1 MPKTEFQRE
10 NRYVV
15 FKCSDMRKYLSQSE
29 RRQVEGLALHICLS
43 REGDSKHPLNC
54 LVVESDWP
62 EYEPTWKLI
71 EARVM
76 GAQPAQGEEARL
88 VSYHPDGD
96 TCTLNINGV
105 EMYYDRV
112 DRNTQHAPSM
122 ADVDY
127 LVDTLSKFADHH
139 VEHGRMSFDKWTLRS
154 AVEAMLAAAAL
165 KPEGE

>member
-1 MPKTEFQRE
+1 MDVGTDLTDEELAALPKGRHMLGIVGTYGIEG
-10 NRYVV
+10 YV
-15 FKCSDMRKYLSQSE
+15 
-29 RRQVEGLALHICLS
+29 
-43 REGDSKHPLNC
+43 P
-54 LVVESDWP
+54 
-62 EYEPTWKLI
+62 
-71 EARVM
+71 
-76 GAQPAQGEEARL
+76 AQPAQGEEARL

-112 DRNTQHAPSM
+112 DRNTQPAPSM

-154 AVEAMLAAAAL
+154 AVEAMLAAAPEA
-165 KPEGE
+165 KP